1 MKSVISARARGIA
14 WLCTLVYFA
23 SYLMRINFSVM
34 IEEICKST
42 GNSRDA
48 LAVVLTGMTIFYGT
62 GQVINGFLGDR
73 ISPNRM
79 LTFGL
84 ILAAICNGAMFLSP
98 SVPFMIAVWCVNGF
112 AHAMLWPPIVRL
124 LSTYLND
131 EEYSYAVVRVSWGS
145 SFATIFLYLLCPVL
159 LSFLS
164 WRAIILSLAVVG
176 IAIAVSWTLLY
187 PRLFR
192 SETKKAAV
200 TEPGKKDPAPQ
211 KKGIPLPKSVFIP
224 VVLIFL
230 GIVLQG
236 MLRDGVT
243 TWMPSFLTDSFGFDA
258 KQSIFYTV
266 ILAVFSIFSFA
277 GANLLHNKLFKNE
290 VTCAGFIFVLSAI
303 CAAVLYFIQ
312 SYAIASILLMSL
324 VVAGMHGI
332 NLMLI
337 TIVPKRFVKSG
348 RVSTFSGILNA
359 GTYVGSAIAS
369 PAFPALQKHFGGW
382 DVPIL
387 SWIVISALG
396 AVVCL
401 IAVPLWQRFRKS
413 YADNPN
419 I

>member
-290 VTCAGFIFVLSAI
+290 VTCAGFIFILSAI